1 MYGFVMAIHM
11 QAPRVWNHVRVQD
24 SSISNM
30 SCVCYMKAALH
41 WWYNQVSRSIPHV
54 AIISSKILNQY
65 LLIYGA
71 STDIPLHAPKL
82 AEQK

>member
-1 MYGFVMAIHM
+1 
-11 QAPRVWNHVRVQD
+11 
-24 SSISNM
+24 
-30 SCVCYMKAALH
+30 MKAALH
-41 WWYNQVSRSIPHV
+41 WWYNQVSQSIPHV

-71 STDIPLHAPKL
+71 STDIPLQAPKP